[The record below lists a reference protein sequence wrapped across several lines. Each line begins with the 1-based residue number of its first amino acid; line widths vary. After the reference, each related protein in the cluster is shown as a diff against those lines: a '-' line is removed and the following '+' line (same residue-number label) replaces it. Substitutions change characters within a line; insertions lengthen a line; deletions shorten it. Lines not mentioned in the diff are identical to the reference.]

1 MTAAP
6 STTSDDQEFSERE
19 LAWIRE
25 HLTELRASVTDPS
38 IAYWYM
44 GSALAIGLAAQIV
57 GYLMRPSTT
66 SEPFGLIADLVYAFG
81 LTLWTGVV
89 VTVFVQVLP
98 ELKRRQIRRFLETY
112 EGRLGDP
119 VRPRDAGPRGG
130 AGSSRQG

>member
-6 STTSDDQEFSERE
+6 STGSDDREFSELE

-112 EGRLGDP
+112 EGKLGGP
-119 VRPRDAGPRGG
+119 ARPRDAGARGG
-130 AGSSRQG
+130 RGPSRQG